1 MRTTTFS
8 ARGIITTD
16 EFERVIGRT
25 LIYCFGNYL
34 PYNILKTYEVD
45 ENIKLKVVLL
55 VDEIV
60 RMSVVINDIKVFD
73 KSISHDD
80 GSIVLA
86 LLDDVEIKIIKKS
99 L

>member
-8 ARGIITTD
+8 ARGVIRTN
-16 EFERVIGRT
+16 EFESVIGKS

-34 PYNILKTYEVD
+34 PYNILKAYEVD
-45 ENIKLKVVLL
+45 DNVKLKVVIL

-60 RMSVVINDIKVFD
+60 RLSIVINDIKVFD

-86 LLDDVEIKIIKKS
+86 LLDEVETSITNEI